1 MSKMAQERLEKNEDD
16 LVGIL
21 VKAQV
26 AIAENNTEE
35 ATSYLDRASKQMAIK
50 DKNNVEEYCY
60 YLYLKTLHKNNPNY
74 TNEIKAEIKKYFE
87 SGHDTWQ
94 LLWLLFYMDERYDE
108 NPSLK
113 YTMIKRM
120 FGEGCF
126 SPVMYFEAANILINQ
141 PELLR
146 ILNSFE
152 IQVLNFAA
160 KYKIVTKDLAK
171 QTADLMIKDKHI
183 MKDTLTY
190 LQDFMSRLRKKRF
203 LHVYVQ

>member
-1 MSKMAQERLEKNEDD
+1 MTH
-16 LVGIL
+16 G
-21 VKAQV
+21 
-26 AIAENNTEE
+26 
-35 ATSYLDRASKQMAIK
+35 SYCGFYFTWMKDMTKIRA
-50 DKNNVEEYCY
+50 
-60 YLYLKTLHKNNPNY
+60 
-74 TNEIKAEIKKYFE
+74 
-87 SGHDTWQ
+87 
-94 LLWLLFYMDERYDE
+94 
-108 NPSLK
+108 LK

-171 QTADLMIKDKHI
+171 QTAELMIKDKA
-183 MKDTLTY
+183 Y
-190 LQDFMSRLRKKRF
+190 NEGYF
-203 LHVYVQ
+203 

>member
-87 SGHDTWQ
+87 SGHDTWPVSYTH
-94 LLWLLFYMDERYDE
+94 LEERYCMYVWSIVSRRY
-108 NPSLK
+108 NGRW
-113 YTMIKRM
+113 KRGRR
-120 FGEGCF
+120 F
-126 SPVMYFEAANILINQ
+126 IL
-141 PELLR
+141 
-146 ILNSFE
+146 
-152 IQVLNFAA
+152 
-160 KYKIVTKDLAK
+160 
-171 QTADLMIKDKHI
+171 
-183 MKDTLTY
+183 
-190 LQDFMSRLRKKRF
+190 
-203 LHVYVQ
+203 

>member
-1 MSKMAQERLEKNEDD
+1 MAQERLEKNEDD

-120 FGEGCF
+120 FGRMFQSG
-126 SPVMYFEAANILINQ
+126 
-141 PELLR
+141 
-146 ILNSFE
+146 
-152 IQVLNFAA
+152 
-160 KYKIVTKDLAK
+160 
-171 QTADLMIKDKHI
+171 
-183 MKDTLTY
+183 
-190 LQDFMSRLRKKRF
+190 
-203 LHVYVQ
+203 YVF

>member
-160 KYKIVTKDLAK
+160 KYKIVFQPTSF
-171 QTADLMIKDKHI
+171 H
-183 MKDTLTY
+183 
-190 LQDFMSRLRKKRF
+190 S
-203 LHVYVQ
+203 